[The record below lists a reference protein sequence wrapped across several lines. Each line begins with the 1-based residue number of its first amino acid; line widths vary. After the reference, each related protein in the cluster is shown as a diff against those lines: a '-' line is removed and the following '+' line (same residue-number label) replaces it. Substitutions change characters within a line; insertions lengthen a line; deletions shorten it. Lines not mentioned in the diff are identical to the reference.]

1 MNTFTQEQKKDA
13 IAQNYARIASN
24 DDSCG
29 CATNGCCNSDGV
41 SLNLG
46 YSKEQLSS
54 IPKEADKGLG
64 CGNPTSIASLKNGE
78 VVLDLGSGAGLDCF
92 LASKEVG
99 EEGMVIGID
108 MTREMIAKAR
118 SNKDK
123 NSYDNV
129 DFRLGEIEN
138 LPVADNSV
146 DVIISNCVINLSL
159 DKQRVFDEAFR
170 ALKNG
175 GRLAISDIVLTKQI
189 PSHMI
194 TIDSY
199 GACIAGA
206 SFINDLEKLLNNSG
220 FKDIKITP
228 KGKSKKFLKDWSDNI
243 ENYIVSA
250 NIEAVK

>member
-13 IAQNYARIASN
+13 IAKNYARITSS

-29 CATNGCCNSDGV
+29 CTASGCCNRDGV

-46 YSKEQLSS
+46 YTEEQLNS

-64 CGNPTSIASLKNGE
+64 CGSPTAIASLKKGE

-99 EEGMVIGID
+99 ENGKVIGVD

-123 NSYDNV
+123 NGYDNV

-138 LPVADNSV
+138 LPIADNSV
-146 DVIISNCVINLSL
+146 DVIISNCVINLSV

-170 ALKNG
+170 VLKTG
-175 GRLAISDIVLTKQI
+175 GRLAISDIVLTEQI

-194 TIDSY
+194 TLDSY

-206 SFINDLEKLLNNSG
+206 SFIDDLELFLKNSG
-220 FKDIKITP
+220 FKNINIIP
-228 KGKSKKFLKDWSDNI
+228 KTESKKFLKDWSENI

-250 NIEAVK
+250 NIEALK

>member
-29 CATNGCCNSDGV
+29 CATNSCCNSDGI

-46 YSKEQLSS
+46 YSKEQLNS
-54 IPKEADKGLG
+54 IPKGADKGLG

-99 EEGMVIGID
+99 EQGRVIGVD
-108 MTREMIAKAR
+108 MTREMLAKAR

-123 NSYDNV
+123 NGYDNV

-170 ALKNG
+170 VLKIG
-175 GRLAISDIVLTKQI
+175 GRVAVSDIVLTKQI

-206 SFINDLEKLLNNSG
+206 SFIDDLELYLKNSG

-228 KGKSKKFLKDWSDNI
+228 KGESKEFLKDWSDNI

-250 NIEAVK
+250 NIEAIK